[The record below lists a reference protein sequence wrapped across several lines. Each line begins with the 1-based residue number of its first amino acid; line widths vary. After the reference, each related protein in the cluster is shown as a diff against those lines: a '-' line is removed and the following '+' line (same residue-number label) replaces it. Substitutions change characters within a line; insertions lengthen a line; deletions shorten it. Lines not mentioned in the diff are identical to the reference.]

1 MKKIL
6 ASLQKAENGILAG
19 TFIAMVLAS
28 FAQVLNLNI
37 VHLGISWFEEL
48 ARYCMVYMA
57 LIAAEAGLRDGTQIS
72 ITALT
77 DKMKGTGKK
86 LIHIT
91 AKLIVCIFAVTV
103 FITSFKLLWMQN
115 VSHQMSPGLRIP
127 MLVPYFAITLS
138 FMIISLVQIGI
149 LVAMIAELFH
159 GDSDKKEDKS

>member
-1 MKKIL
+1 
-6 ASLQKAENGILAG
+6 
-19 TFIAMVLAS
+19 
-28 FAQVLNLNI
+28 
-37 VHLGISWFEEL
+37 
-48 ARYCMVYMA
+48 
-57 LIAAEAGLRDGTQIS
+57 
-72 ITALT
+72 
-77 DKMKGTGKK
+77 MKGTGKK

-149 LVAMIAELFH
+149 LAAMIAELFH
-159 GDSDKKEDKS
+159 GDSDKKEDRS